1 MDRKIRRWLVLWL
14 ITVLAMA
21 AVATAET
28 TKPVPATTAPLFT
41 EVTLK
46 KGSITQN
53 VIATGSLR
61 FDAAESLR
69 LPEKVTLQTIEVKE
83 GESVSKGQVLAR
95 YDEDALKVSL
105 REARDA
111 LAAQEKGAA
120 QLLAQQSSDQSIQTA
135 VTGVVKQLNLEAG
148 QMVQQTLE
156 GRAAAV
162 LSCNGLMQVS
172 IEPSEPLI
180 LDQAVRVAVGTVT
193 YTGSVARLKNDGS
206 ALITFS
212 DARALIDETVQVTLN
227 GNLIGEGKAQ
237 ANLPYLLYTQSDGVV
252 SSVSVSLNNK
262 VNRNATIY
270 RVSNAEP
277 SREYLETLNDC
288 EDLRQL
294 VISYEE
300 MLESPVFI
308 CEVDGIVAQV
318 SAKEGAA
325 LQKGTELLKLYAGS
339 ALVLDVA
346 VDELDILSVQPGH
359 KGTASLDAIK
369 NVQLPV
375 SVEEISLLGNNNSG
389 ITTYTVTLSIQN
401 DERLRSGMNGT
412 ATLKVGEALDSVLV
426 PLAALMSDRS
436 GSYVLLKNEG
446 EVSETGAPGAKTYVK
461 VGLSDASYAVVAEG
475 LEEGDVVLV
484 RNTALPSTQITQ
496 QMQPGL
502 NNMMNPNRQ
511 GIPGGGRNP

>member
-1 MDRKIRRWLVLWL
+1 MNRMKRNWLALTL

-21 AVATAET
+21 AVTTAET
-28 TKPVPATTAPLFT
+28 TKPVPAATAPSFT
-41 EVTLK
+41 EVALK

-53 VIATGSLR
+53 VIAIGSLR
-61 FDAAESLR
+61 FDGTESLKI
-69 LPEKVTLQTIEVKE
+69 PEKVTLQTIEVNE
-83 GESVSKGQVLAR
+83 GESVSKGQILAR
-95 YDEDALKVSL
+95 YDEDALKASL
-105 REARDA
+105 REARNT
-111 LAAQEKGAA
+111 LAAQEKTVA
-120 QLLAQQSSDQSIQTA
+120 QLLAQQRSDQSIQTA
-135 VTGVVKQLNLEAG
+135 VAGLVKQLNLETG

-156 GRAAAV
+156 GRAAAI
-162 LSCNGLMQVS
+162 LSSNGLMQVS
-172 IEPSEPLI
+172 IEPSEPLT
-180 LDQAVRVAVGTVT
+180 LDQVVRVAVGTVT
-193 YTGSVARLKNDGS
+193 YTGSVARLDNNGS

-212 DARALIDETVQVTLN
+212 DARALIDETVQVTLD
-227 GNLIGEGKAQ
+227 GDLIGEGKAQ
-237 ANLPYLLYTQSDGVV
+237 VNMPYLLYTQSDGVV

-262 VNRNATIY
+262 VNRNATIF

-277 SREYLETLNDC
+277 SREYMEAL
-288 EDLRQL
+288 EDLDDLRHL

-318 SAKEGAA
+318 NAKEGAA
-325 LQKGTELLKLYAGS
+325 LQKGTELLSLYAGS

-369 NVQLPV
+369 NAQLPV

-389 ITTYTVTLSIQN
+389 ITTYTVTLSIQS

-426 PLAALMSDRS
+426 PLAALMSDRN
-436 GSYVLLKNEG
+436 GSYVLMKKEG
-446 EVSETGAPGAKTYVK
+446 DVSATEAPGVKTYVK
-461 VGLSDASYAVVAEG
+461 VGLSDASYAVVTEG

-496 QMQPGL
+496 PMQPGL